1 MNENVNIDLEKIRL
15 DKKHESIFY
24 IYGEY
29 IYIYIYSLYG
39 GYMSPSWGSVNPKH

>member
-1 MNENVNIDLEKIRL
+1 MNENINIDLEKIRL

-24 IYGEY
+24 IY
-29 IYIYIYSLYG
+29 IYIYSLHG